1 MVLSEVFQQ
10 FVKESPVCVMVRA
23 TLENVLSAER
33 VDNLFARTAVR
44 QRPSELLFSSVAD
57 LMGLVVCR
65 IRASVHAAY

>member
-1 MVLSEVFQQ
+1 MILAGVLEQ
-10 FVKESPVCVMVRA
+10 FVTESPVSGMVRA

-44 QRPSELLFSSVAD
+44 QRPSELLFSSIAD

-65 IRASVHAAY
+65 IRPSVHAA